1 MEKPLMNMQSRELC
15 EKKRGSVS
23 IDFCRLIFLVTKT
36 ARQIMTKEEKILQ
49 DQMDKIEKYLLKE
62 FAKADKM
69 NEWAVGYLV
78 VNIIRFSSFA
88 MAFKKNMPLSSI
100 KDIFNDSF
108 SFILD
113 AKQKQIKKLKNNKA
127 IN

>member
-1 MEKPLMNMQSRELC
+1 
-15 EKKRGSVS
+15 
-23 IDFCRLIFLVTKT
+23 
-36 ARQIMTKEEKILQ
+36 MTKEEKILQ

-69 NEWAVGYLV
+69 NEWAVSYLV
-78 VNIIRFSSFA
+78 VNIIRFGSFA
-88 MAFKKNMPLSSI
+88 MSFKKNMPLSSI

-108 SFILD
+108 KFILD